1 MIYGASSIGQ
11 LSTKDLQEN
20 KMFKWL
26 NNLFGSAKTDTLVL
40 DKQVIEKKSQLTKM
54 SKVQLEELGR
64 AYDVELDRRLTKE
77 KLVNQLWK
85 VVKPKK

>member
-1 MIYGASSIGQ
+1 MFTWLKKIFVPV
-11 LSTKDLQEN
+11 EN
-20 KMFKWL
+20 V
-26 NNLFGSAKTDTLVL
+26 LVL
-40 DKQVIEKKSQLTKM
+40 NKQVIEKKAELTKM
-54 SKVQLEELGR
+54 SKVKLEELGR

>member
-1 MIYGASSIGQ
+1 
-11 LSTKDLQEN
+11 
-20 KMFKWL
+20 MFTWL
-26 NNLFGSAKTDTLVL
+26 EKLFGSAKTETLVL
-40 DKQVIEKKSQLTKM
+40 EKQVIKKKSELTTM
-54 SKVQLEELGR
+54 SKVKLEELGR